1 LAVYAVD
8 ILIESTNNFE
18 KDLSILTEGEKE
30 RAIQEINRYAELFP
44 TQKEKVYLQLHQLPL
59 PSGLDGYDSSLYIL
73 KVSQTLSVILTID
86 EDPVFGQVV
95 FTLFRAIQHGNLDKA
110 YKSVAETLYQ
120 DFLHQDREIAKVS

>member
-18 KDLSILTEGEKE
+18 KDLSSLTEGEKE

-59 PSGLDGYDSSLYIL
+59 PSGLDEYDSSLHIL
-73 KVSQTLSVILTID
+73 KVSQTLSVILTVD
-86 EDPVFGQVV
+86 EDPIFGQVV
-95 FTLFRAIQHGNLDKA
+95 FTLFRAVQYGNLDQA
-110 YKSVAETLYQ
+110 YKSVAEALYQ
-120 DFLHQDREIAKVS
+120 DFLRQDREIAKVS